1 MCVFLRKYI
10 LFFISIICLH
20 SVAWSQQETTV
31 SGIIYDEAGR
41 PLSYVTVGFLG
52 TTVGR
57 NTDDDG
63 KFEITTTRD
72 VKFIV
77 VQTLGYKTDTI
88 AIKPGKKQV
97 VNVRLKNDTKVISDF
112 VFKYDGNPAEKL
124 IDSVR
129 AHRDKNDMKRR
140 DSYQAEAYVKTQFNV
155 YNLSEKFIKRK
166 IFKTFNEIFENADTI
181 NGVPHYPFLF
191 SETLSDVYKK
201 KNQDF
206 KEVVKALQMSG
217 IENQNFGQVLGS
229 VYNDFNIYSDNQVV
243 FTRSFVGP
251 ISPIGKAYYYYEL
264 TDSAYRE
271 DKFCYKVEFK
281 PKLSNELSYIG
292 HLWIDKESFAIKEVE
307 LQMNKKANINLIADF
322 QVKEVFNTTENGD
335 WVMISEEARM
345 DVDPKDFIDF
355 SMNLAPKSEKFR
367 LSILKTSSFK
377 DYVFDQPPGPQFP
390 KFSSNITID
399 AEAKKDSVYWVEHRH
414 DTLKA
419 QEKQIYQTVETI
431 KQKPLFKFFY
441 KVGDLIGSG
450 YVNLDYF
457 AIGPIYEVWSMNP
470 VEGHRIKLG
479 GRTGD
484 KVSKRFYFE
493 GHGMYGTRDH
503 RWKWDSQFYF
513 HINKKKNPWR
523 LLSVRARMDIEQVG
537 ISQGQWRPDN
547 VLASFLSRRPF
558 TALTYLNEGMIKY
571 QHDWFTGFNQT
582 LTLNWRQLVDAG
594 PRTSVHFIPFD
605 PVTGQQMAALNKIT
619 TAEIML
625 ETTFAYGQRD
635 MQGRVKR
642 VAIPGRYPIVNL
654 TYKAGIKGIFGSEY
668 NYHYLSLSLYNRVQ
682 VKPLGMLYYNL
693 TVGKIF
699 GTAPYP
705 LLYVHRGNNSFIFED
720 KVSFNLMNYFEFVSD
735 QWVSVSLHHHFDG
748 FFFNKIPGLR
758 KTKIREAI
766 GINMAW
772 GKISDHNKRIMALP
786 ETTYELRDQ
795 LTGKY
800 IPYIE
805 INAGL
810 ENIFN
815 IFRIHFV
822 YRVTHRNQPD
832 PNNPGFDLYPNAQNW
847 AIMGGIDFKL

>member
-1 MCVFLRKYI
+1 MILRKLI
-10 LFFISIICLH
+10 LLFLSILCFQSITW
-20 SVAWSQQETTV
+20 AQQETTV
-31 SGIIYDEAGR
+31 SGVIYDEAGR
-41 PLSYVTVGFLG
+41 PLYPANIGFLG
-52 TTVGR
+52 TTSGG
-57 NTDDDG
+57 NADFDG
-63 KFEITTTRD
+63 KYEISTTKD

-77 VQTLGYKTDTI
+77 VQSLGYKADTI
-88 AIKPGKKQV
+88 AIKVGKKQV
-97 VNVRLKNDTKVISDF
+97 VNVNMKNDTKVITDF

-129 AHRDKNDMKRR
+129 AHRNENDMKRR

-155 YNLSEKFIKRK
+155 YNLSEKLINRK
-166 IFKTFNEIFENADTI
+166 IFKTFKEIFENPDSIDGTA
-181 NGVPHYPFLF
+181 HYPIFF
-191 SETLSDVYKK
+191 AESLSDIYKK
-201 KNQDF
+201 KSQDF
-206 KEVVKALQMSG
+206 REVIKGLEMSG
-217 IENQNFGQVLGS
+217 VENQNFGQVLGS

-243 FTRSFVGP
+243 FTKSFIGP
-251 ISPIGKAYYYYEL
+251 IATIGKAYYYYDL
-264 TDSAYRE
+264 TDSANIDGR
-271 DKFCYKVEFK
+271 FCYKVEFT

-292 HLWIDKESFAIKEVE
+292 HIWIDKETFAIKEVD
-307 LQMNKKANINLIADF
+307 LTMNKKANINIIADF
-322 QVKEVFNTTENGD
+322 SVKEKFSITEKGD
-335 WVMISEEARM
+335 WIMVSEQARL
-345 DVDPKDFIDF
+345 DVDPKDIVNF

-377 DYVFDQPPGPQFP
+377 NYVFDEPPGPQFP
-390 KFSSNITID
+390 KVSSNITIS
-399 AEAKKDSVYWVEHRH
+399 AETKKDTTFWNENRH
-414 DTLKA
+414 DTLKEN
-419 QEKQIYQTVETI
+419 EKQIYKTVETI

-470 VEGHRIKLG
+470 VEGSRIKIG

-484 KVSKRFYFE
+484 KVSERFYIE
-493 GHGMYGTRDH
+493 GHAIYGTRDK

-523 LLSVRARMDIEQVG
+523 LLTLRARMDIEQVG

-594 PRTSVHFIPFD
+594 PRTSVHFIPLD
-605 PVTGQQMAALNKIT
+605 PISGQQLAALNKVT
-619 TAEIML
+619 TAEITL
-625 ETTFAYGQRD
+625 ETTYAHGQRD

-642 VAIPGRYPIVNL
+642 VPIPGRFPIVNL

-668 NYHYLSLSLYNRVQ
+668 NYNYLSFSVYNRVQ
-682 VKPLGMLYYNL
+682 IKPLGTLYYNL

-699 GTAPYP
+699 GEAPYP

-735 QWVSVSLHHHFDG
+735 QWVTISLHHHFEG
-748 FFFNKIPGLR
+748 LFMNKIPGLR

-766 GINMAW
+766 GVNIAW

-786 ETTYELRDQ
+786 ENTYEIRNQ
-795 LTGKY
+795 LNGKY
-800 IPYIE
+800 TPYVE

-815 IFRIHFV
+815 IFRIQFV
-822 YRVTHRNQPD
+822 YRLTHRNQPD
-832 PNNPGFDLYPNAQNW
+832 PNNPGMDLYPNAQNW